1 MALTRGPKSHCPC
14 PKCLV
19 PKAEMAKGE
28 MYPLRT
34 TKTMKEV
41 YKKAKEAD
49 TVKACEEIV
58 KAISLRFAKVCK
70 TLTLFSAYS

>member
-1 MALTRGPKSHCPC
+1 MAHTRGPKGNFPC

-19 PKAEMAKGE
+19 PREEMTKGE

-41 YKKAKEAD
+41 YKKAEEAD
-49 TVKACEEIV
+49 TAGEREEIV
-58 KAISLRFAKVCK
+58 KSVSLRFAKVCK
-70 TLTLFSAYS
+70 P